1 MVNPQILL
9 IDADDTLWENN
20 IYYERVIHEVLI
32 LLERAGVDSRVFRSE
47 LDQTERRRIPLNGY
61 GTKNF
66 TNSLIETFRRF
77 LPPHSDPGLP
87 DRVQKLSLAI
97 LDHPLEI
104 IEGVPETLVY
114 LSSRHSLFLVTKGDQ
129 EEQSRKIRD
138 SNLRHYF
145 QSVEILPEK
154 NAHTYSRL
162 LDRHGWERS
171 CSWMIGNSP
180 RSDINPALAAGMHAV
195 LIPHRHT
202 WTLEHEEPLEHPDLL
217 ELARFSDLRLHF

>member
-114 LSSRHSLFLVTKGDQ
+114 LS
-129 EEQSRKIRD
+129 
-138 SNLRHYF
+138 
-145 QSVEILPEK
+145 
-154 NAHTYSRL
+154 
-162 LDRHGWERS
+162 
-171 CSWMIGNSP
+171 
-180 RSDINPALAAGMHAV
+180 
-195 LIPHRHT
+195 
-202 WTLEHEEPLEHPDLL
+202 
-217 ELARFSDLRLHF
+217 